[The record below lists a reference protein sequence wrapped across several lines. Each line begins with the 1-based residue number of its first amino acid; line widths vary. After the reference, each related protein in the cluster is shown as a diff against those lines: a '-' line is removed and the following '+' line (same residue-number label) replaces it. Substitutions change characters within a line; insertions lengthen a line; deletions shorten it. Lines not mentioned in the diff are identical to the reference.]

1 MGNFE
6 TKFQFAMLFRVTLL
20 MLAGC
25 SLALKLNTA
34 AASRRALL
42 HKAVTAVPLIVSAP
56 ALAELTPKEAASRSF
71 KAGPKSLGAEPFVG
85 TFEDPAHSLA
95 KRTISYIGGRDYQID
110 GADEDGKPWR
120 AIATRK
126 GASSIAVDFSAKG
139 GPSAVEAKQLVK
151 SGDLK
156 FPDGNVWKRV

>member
-1 MGNFE
+1 MCF
-6 TKFQFAMLFRVTLL
+6 TACR
-20 MLAGC
+20 C
-25 SLALKLNTA
+25 SLALKNSL
-34 AASRRALL
+34 ASAIL
-42 HKAVTAVPLIVSAP
+42 AVI
-56 ALAELTPKEAASRSF
+56 
-71 KAGPKSLGAEPFVG
+71 GANPFVG
-85 TFEDPAHSLA
+85 TFEDPAHNLA

-120 AIATRK
+120 AVATRK
-126 GASSIAVDFSAKG
+126 AASSISVDFSSKG